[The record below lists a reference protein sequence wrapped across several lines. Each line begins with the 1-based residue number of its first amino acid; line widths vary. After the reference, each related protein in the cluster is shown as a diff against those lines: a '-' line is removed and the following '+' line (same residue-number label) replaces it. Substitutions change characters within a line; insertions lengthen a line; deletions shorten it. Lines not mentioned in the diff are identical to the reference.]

1 MHNVIAVTAL
11 VVAVFGCAIAAYRYP
26 VTATLA
32 ACIPV
37 SVEVHNYSAGRYGI
51 ATGAMMWAAFVLCY
65 LAGSRTTL
73 SRSLPCVVVL
83 VACWQVAGG
92 VNPFPAVDAF
102 GPLAVGAL
110 VRSRTAARDEL
121 EAKGRELTRE
131 QERLATESIR
141 YERVRIAREL
151 HDIVAHCVSVMVV
164 QAGAGQ
170 YLLARDPALAV
181 EALDAISESAQLAEA
196 EINRLVALLD
206 GTPAFSAAGREQSI
220 DELVQRARATGL
232 AISYRLVGD
241 RDSLTAPV
249 FDVAYRVVQE
259 AMTNALKHAPGGS
272 IDIAITCSASRLRV
286 VVNNAAPVAP
296 GLDFTA
302 SDGGH
307 GLAGMRERVIACGGS
322 LLAGPI
328 AGGGWTVSADL
339 PADGVAAGG
348 IAASV

>member
-26 VTATLA
+26 LTATLL

-37 SVEVHNYSAGRYGI
+37 SVEVHYYSAGRYGI
-51 ATGAMMWAAFVLCY
+51 ATGGIMWAAFVLCY

-73 SRSLPCVVVL
+73 PRSLPCVVVL
-83 VACWQVAGG
+83 VLCWQFAGG
-92 VNPFPAVDAF
+92 VNPFPAVDAL
-102 GPLAVGAL
+102 GPFAVGVL

-121 EAKGRELTRE
+121 EAKRRELTRE

-170 YLLARDPALAV
+170 YLLASDPALAV
-181 EALDAISESAQLAEA
+181 EALDAISESAHIAEA
-196 EINRLVALLD
+196 EISRLVSLLD
-206 GTPAFSAAGREQSI
+206 GALAREMKSI
-220 DELVQRARATGL
+220 DELVARARATGL
-232 AISYRLVGD
+232 AITYRLTGD

-259 AMTNALKHAPGGS
+259 AMTNALKHSPGAP
-272 IDIAITCSASRLRV
+272 IDIAISCSASRLCV
-286 VVNNAAPVAP
+286 VVNNAAPIAP

-307 GLAGMRERVIACGGS
+307 GLAGMRERVMACGGS
-322 LLAGPI
+322 LLAGPS
-328 AGGGWTVSADL
+328 AGGGWSVSADL

-348 IAASV
+348 ITTSV